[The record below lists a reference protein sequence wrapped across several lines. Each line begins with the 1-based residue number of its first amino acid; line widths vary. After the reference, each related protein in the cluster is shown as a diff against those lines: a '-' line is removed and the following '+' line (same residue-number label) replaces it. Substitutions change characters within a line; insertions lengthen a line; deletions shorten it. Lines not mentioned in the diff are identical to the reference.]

1 MKSRHLHF
9 KVPPSKSI
17 AIRSLICQALS
28 GETPILSEEDKETI
42 CDDIR
47 FAQICSV
54 ELYHAIHQNLNCCY
68 DLKTSSSACKR
79 YDEKHEKKHC
89 ERNDKE
95 HESPVFVCGESATLF
110 RILLVVSVAL
120 HLNADFIVCKGLLN
134 RVYPEIRN
142 IVGAKATTKKE
153 SIFHR
158 LKNAEDFLSEAKTVA
173 KRERVFKNLTNTE
186 DFLTEAKT
194 VAKRESIFRSLTNA
208 EDFLNE
214 RVKESVYGGVL
225 CKFLDYGDTFFSLK
239 IKSNVGLQFFE
250 NISAS
255 TSQYYSGL
263 LMSMPLNDNI
273 QKVEI
278 PTEQAS
284 SGYIEI
290 TQEVMSLYG
299 IEFIE
304 TGKEGIRNGVKSYQI
319 KRPSRYVNPKE
330 SPLIERD
337 FSSSAYLICMAIAK
351 GENILIRNLHKDSKQ
366 PDREIVEILKRSG
379 AEIGF
384 TFEPL
389 REPKGHMD
397 YPQKCTSGCIKINA
411 SEGLKLEDEP
421 DLSFNSN
428 ENQDNVYKMNK
439 NFAEEVSNSE
449 MADEDIEHS
458 GLWVNGSRV
467 EAKDLS
473 GFHVDASRTPDL
485 ICAVAALACIAK
497 SKTVIKNIDR
507 LRFKESDRKGGIRRL
522 VESAGGSVEMKGN
535 DLLIIPAHEIRTS
548 VSIKSEDHRILMMA
562 EILSELSKRNHVS
575 SEGEMPEGWRICD
588 ESRIAKSY
596 PQFLR
601 DVSKMKR

>member
-68 DLKTSSSACKR
+68 DLKPSSSVYKR
-79 YDEKHEKKHC
+79 HDEKQAEQHYE
-89 ERNDKE
+89 ENDKE
-95 HESPVFVCGESATLF
+95 NEKPVFVCGESATLF
-110 RILLVVSVAL
+110 RILLVLSVAL
-120 HLNADFIVCKGLLN
+120 HLDADFIVCEGLLN

-142 IVGAKATTKKE
+142 IVGTKTVAKKE
-153 SIFHR
+153 SAYHR
-158 LKNAEDFLSEAKTVA
+158 LKNA
-173 KRERVFKNLTNTE
+173 E

-194 VAKRESIFRSLTNA
+194 VAKRESVFRNLTNA

-214 RVKESVYGGVL
+214 MVKESVYGGVL

-250 NISAS
+250 NIAAS

-263 LMSMPLNDNI
+263 LMSMPFDDNI
-273 QKVEI
+273 KKVEI
-278 PTEQAS
+278 PNEQAS

-304 TGKEGIRNGVKSYQI
+304 TGKEGIQNGVKSYQI

-330 SPLIERD
+330 SPLIEGD
-337 FSSSAYLICMAIAK
+337 FSSATYLICMAIAK

-397 YPQKCTSGCIKINA
+397 YPQKRTSGCIKINA

-458 GLWVNGSRV
+458 GLSVNGSRV